1 MDRLLVVVGVLAFA
15 LCLAILAR
23 HEPSPAQAG
32 PIDSHGVRTE
42 LDSVDRGGWAPTMRS
57 ARRFARDRTGQ
68 VRFAVVDQFGRRNA
82 FHGARTAPMA
92 SLFKALLLA
101 TYLSRPNV
109 RDRGL
114 HEWERDLLG
123 PMIKRSANDPATRLR
138 DMLGAGPIVA
148 MARRADMRDFSYS
161 SIWGLSR
168 TSARDQARFFAR
180 WDRFVPK
187 RHEDYARYLLSHI
200 VRSQRWGVGQA
211 QPPGWRLFFKGG
223 WGVGT
228 GRVNHQT
235 AFIERGRCRIA
246 LSVMTEYSPNHH
258 YGTTT
263 IEGVAKRLTDGIRH
277 AHCGGRV
284 GHGDAHVDIV
294 PSR

>member
-1 MDRLLVVVGVLAFA
+1 MDRLIAGIGGLLLA
-15 LCLAILAR
+15 LCVAILAQ
-23 HEPSPAQAG
+23 HQPSEAQAG
-32 PIDSHGVRTE
+32 AISSHGVRTE

-57 ARRFARDRTGQ
+57 ARRFARGRTGQ
-68 VRFAVVDQFGRRNA
+68 VRFAIVDQFGRRNA
-82 FHGARTAPMA
+82 FNGARTAPMA

-138 DMLGAGPIVA
+138 DMLGPGPIVA
-148 MARRADMRDFSYS
+148 MARRADMQDFSYH

-200 VRSQRWGVGQA
+200 VRSQRWGIGQA
-211 QPPGWRLFFKGG
+211 RPRGWRLFFKGG

-246 LSVMTEYSPNHH
+246 LSVMTEYSPNHR
-258 YGTTT
+258 YGTET
-263 IEGVAKRLTDGIRH
+263 IEGVAERLTDGIRK
-277 AHCGGRV
+277 AYCGPPI
-284 GHGDAHVDIV
+284 GHGDARVDIE
-294 PSR
+294 PAR